1 MLYVKL
7 IKVFVG
13 DMTKDRVI
21 EQDIV
26 LRCVDEDHQFHLF
39 REVVASFDNNP
50 DWRHQTVSDGFRE
63 YLYRESPKEGQEF
76 MAVISGNDDNPHW
89 EPEAA

>member
-7 IKVFVG
+7 VKVFVG
-13 DMTKDRVI
+13 AMTADRVI

-39 REVVASFDNNP
+39 KEISASFDNHP
-50 DWRHQTVSDGFRE
+50 DWKCQRSSDGFRE
-63 YLYRESPKEGQEF
+63 YRHKNHSEQF
-76 MAVISGNDDNPHW
+76 MAVLSGNDDNPHW
-89 EPEAA
+89 EPEAFV